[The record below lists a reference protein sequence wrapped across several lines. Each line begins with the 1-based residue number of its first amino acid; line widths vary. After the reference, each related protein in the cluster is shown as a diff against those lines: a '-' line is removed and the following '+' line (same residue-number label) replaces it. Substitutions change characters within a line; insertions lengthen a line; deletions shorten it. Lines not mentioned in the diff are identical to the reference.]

1 MWNCENLLSGL
12 HGFTMATFTRVLGW
26 TPEEVEV
33 FVADVRKEQGEDA
46 KVGYLSQN
54 GSGLGF

>member
-26 TPEEVEV
+26 APDEVEV
-33 FVADVRKEQGEDA
+33 FVADVRKEMKDTKIHA
-46 KVGYLSQN
+46 YWN
-54 GSGLGF
+54 M